1 MLRILVVDDHPIF
14 RQGVIRIISNTP
26 DMIVAGEANDGQDA
40 LNKIMENDYDLILLD
55 ISMPRKTG
63 IEVIRE
69 LRGINPKLKVLVLTI
84 YPEKQYALRVLK
96 AGASGY
102 LTKERAPDEL
112 IQALRTVA
120 SGGKYIPSSIA
131 ESVVMDWG
139 KTLEKPLHENLS
151 NREYQIMRMIV
162 SGQKVGEIARDL
174 SISVK
179 TVKTHR
185 SRILSKM
192 KMSGNTELI
201 HYAIKNGLVGDVT
214 PVS

>member
-1 MLRILVVDDHPIF
+1 MLRILVADDHPIF
-14 RQGVIRIISNTP
+14 RQGVIRIISSTP
-26 DMIVAGEANDGQDA
+26 DIVVAGEASNGQDA
-40 LNKIMENDYDLILLD
+40 LNKISENDYDLVLLD
-55 ISMPRKTG
+55 ISMPHKTG

-69 LRGINPKLKVLVLTI
+69 LRSIKPKLKVLVLTI

-131 ESVVMDWG
+131 ESVVMDWS
-139 KTLEKPLHENLS
+139 KTVESPPHEILS

-162 SGQKVGEIARDL
+162 SGQKVGEIAKDL

-185 SRILSKM
+185 SRILAKM
-192 KMSGNTELI
+192 KMNGNTELI
-201 HYAIKNGLVGDVT
+201 HYAIKNGLVSDIS
-214 PVS
+214 PDN